1 MKSIASSVG
10 AITLPYIEGRC
21 NTPTEETQCSTKSL
35 QEPLTAYSPTLAVS
49 GLAIYNKGMFPEW
62 QGNLLLASLKA
73 GKLYRIIMNDQG
85 QAVNEELLIG
95 FTTDNNIPFYGRIRD
110 VEVAPDGSIYI
121 AISNRDGRATDPF
134 PKAGDDRIIRWYRE

>member
-1 MKSIASSVG
+1 
-10 AITLPYIEGRC
+10 
-21 NTPTEETQCSTKSL
+21 
-35 QEPLTAYSPTLAVS
+35 
-49 GLAIYNKGMFPEW
+49 MFPEW
-62 QGNLLLASLKA
+62 QGNLFLASLKA

-95 FTTDNNIPFYGRIRD
+95 FTTDNKIPFYGRLRD

-121 AISNRDGRATDPF
+121 AVSNRDGRGVDPF